1 MNWNRLYLA
10 RQLVVWGAIALAV
23 GLLLLII
30 RLVIFL
36 AWYVAGAIAAAGALL
51 LLIGMILLPSGRE
64 P

>member
-1 MNWNRLYLA
+1 MNGNRLYLA
-10 RQLVVWGAIALAV
+10 RRLAVWGAIMLAV
-23 GLLLLII
+23 GLLLLIV
-30 RLVIFL
+30 RLVMFL